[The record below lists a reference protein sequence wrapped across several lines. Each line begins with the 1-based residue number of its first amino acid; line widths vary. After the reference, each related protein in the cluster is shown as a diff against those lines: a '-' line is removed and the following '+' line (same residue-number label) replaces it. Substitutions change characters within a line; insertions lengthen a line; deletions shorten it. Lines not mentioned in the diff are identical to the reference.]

1 MRRSLVYNIYFSYFL
16 DISIFIQTAAP
27 ADFDSV
33 LQKTFLEQDFCV
45 NEEDFQQLPDNSLV
59 ILDDFSFKTLVN
71 KQIKIDFLKIINY
84 RLRHHKITL
93 ILIIHNLYNNSLM
106 NDILLSPHIFVSYT
120 NLGFIILR

>member
-1 MRRSLVYNIYFSYFL
+1 LYITFTFLTFL

-106 NDILLSPHIFVSYT
+106 NDILLSPHIFVS
-120 NLGFIILR
+120 

>member
-1 MRRSLVYNIYFSYFL
+1 MYITFTLITFL